1 MAPIFNP
8 NGTEVAEV
16 ILPDGASASAVIAPD
31 GRTVC
36 AAIPDTLRN
45 QYLVGDFTTSN
56 WPDSEGTVDIDTI
69 SGLTFDS
76 TAFGGGGG
84 VVGGGSDYGVSQS
97 MDDWGNNVFPT
108 EWAISFQFEDYTETA
123 PNMFIGKDSTPGLT
137 IGSHGFEGGNED
149 RLQFQFQGANG
160 STERNAV
167 ESNRAVNDGATYT
180 VILQKEGTNGAD
192 SMVLYF
198 PDAVTNGEQ
207 NILTNTSDPTGGDLG
222 EVGYLTWWD
231 GSSPDRTTPM
241 SIRNPRWFSDSLNQ
255 SERESVFSQY

>member
-1 MAPIFNP
+1 MVLKQIGGADDSSPWTLRRDDGTPTANP
-8 NGTEVAEV
+8 GDFIICDGGTVTLPTPQQGAAVAVGNIEQ
-16 ILPDGASASAVIAPD
+16 ITTITASAGQVEFEPEVDIDNPEPAVFVSD
-31 GRTVC
+31 GSDWFV
-36 AAIPDTLRN
+36 ANDLDYVGAIPDTLRN

-149 RLQFQFQGANG
+149 RLQFPV
-160 STERNAV
+160 AV
-167 ESNRAVNDGATYT
+167 PG
-180 VILQKEGTNGAD
+180 
-192 SMVLYF
+192 
-198 PDAVTNGEQ
+198 
-207 NILTNTSDPTGGDLG
+207 
-222 EVGYLTWWD
+222 
-231 GSSPDRTTPM
+231 
-241 SIRNPRWFSDSLNQ
+241 
-255 SERESVFSQY
+255 